1 MRARSR
7 PPCRLRQAI
16 RTAPPI
22 GDLGFID
29 LVAVVVGRRE
39 TRRVSSR
46 AVYIHHT
53 TADATDQMVVIVTD
67 AIFEPSRRPCGL
79 NAPDQS
85 AGNQRTERVIHGL
98 K

>member
-1 MRARSR
+1 LSH
-7 PPCRLRQAI
+7 AI

-39 TRRVSSR
+39 TRRVSNR

-53 TADATDQMVVIVTD
+53 AADATDQMVVIVTD
-67 AIFEPSRRPCGL
+67 AILEPSRRTCGL
-79 NAPDQS
+79 NTTDES
-85 AGNQRTERVIHGL
+85 AGNQRTERVIHSL
-98 K
+98 Q